1 MNDNE
6 ALRDIMDKL
15 AQLLALSERTATRV
29 EKVEGSLDKVEG
41 SVERLD
47 MTIRGYNNNPGLVTR
62 IALVENS
69 LDQKIVELEC
79 ELNELKNRFEKT
91 VEQSETRRDRSFWYM
106 VTTLGGM
113 VVTIATL
120 LIGWFLR

>member
-1 MNDNE
+1 MTDNE
-6 ALRDIMDKL
+6 ALREIMDRLGKVL
-15 AQLLALSERTATRV
+15 TLTERTATRV
-29 EKVEGSLDKVEG
+29 EKVEDSLDKVEG

-47 MTIRGYNNNPGLVTR
+47 KTIRGYNNSPGLVTR
-62 IALVENS
+62 IALIENS
-69 LDQKIVELEC
+69 VDQKIVDLEC